1 MGRGMSEQG
10 GTERQRGPAYGFS
23 GFYERSLDKQGRI
36 SLPYPFRR
44 DHGQDGDERFALT
57 EGPDG
62 VLCLLPFPD
71 FARKI
76 NELARQ
82 ELDPAARDLLREQL
96 VLTVELR
103 PDAQGRVQLP
113 ADQLEAHGIAGTV
126 VVVGMNHYLELWSQE
141 AFGAKREMASAEKA
155 RVEDLKR
162 KLFA

>member
-1 MGRGMSEQG
+1 MSEQG
-10 GTERQRGPAYGFS
+10 VTERQQGPAYGFS

-44 DHGQDGDERFALT
+44 SAELDDERFALT

-113 ADQLEAHGIAGTV
+113 SDQLEAHGIADTV
-126 VVVGMNHYLELWSQE
+126 VVVGMNHYLELWSME
-141 AFGAKREMASAEKA
+141 AFAAKREMAAAEKA